1 MARRGS
7 YAKGVAKRDEIL
19 ERALEVIAREGIRG
33 ASVKELA
40 DAVGLSQAGLL
51 HYFDSKEELFT
62 AILRK
67 RDEVD
72 SRRFGDVDAEASLDR
87 IRDGYVGI
95 VRHNAEVPGL
105 VQLFSRLA
113 VDAGDPQH
121 PAHDYFVER
130 SAALRRTF
138 AAALA
143 ERQREDAV
151 GRVDPDTLARI
162 LQAVSDGMQL
172 QWLQDPSVDMAA
184 TVDALF
190 ELLAPAPTHS
200 ETVGPASGHSIE
212 TVGPAGIEPTT
223 STV

>member
-72 SRRFGDVDAEASLDR
+72 SRRFGDVDEEASLDR

-121 PAHDYFVER
+121 PAHEYFVER
-130 SAALRRTF
+130 SATLRQTF

-143 ERQREDAV
+143 ERQGDDAV
-151 GRVDPDTLARI
+151 SSRVDPETLARI

-184 TVDALF
+184 TVDAFF
-190 ELLAPAPTHS
+190 ELLAPG
-200 ETVGPASGHSIE
+200 EKE
-212 TVGPAGIEPTT
+212 VGPAGIEPTT